1 MPQRWPLVGRDD
13 EIAAVMASVNERDGR
28 GVVLAGKVGVGK
40 SRLGREA
47 VQRVESLGW
56 STRTLAATATS
67 RTVPLGAC
75 APWTDDAGGTP
86 AALVR
91 RVGESLVEGTEPGR
105 VLLLVDDAHLLD
117 DLSVL
122 VVRHLVDSGGAKVV
136 MTIRSGEPVPAA
148 LSALWRDGQ
157 IAWHEVEAL
166 SSDRVS
172 AVLAAAF
179 GATPDRRCS
188 DRFWRLAQGN
198 MLFVRQLADQEA
210 GAGRLAATNG
220 ELRWDGEVAIRGSL
234 ADLVET
240 QVGAL
245 REPVLDV
252 IDVIAVAEPV
262 EWRCLSALV
271 DQDAVEEAEQ
281 RGLIRIVG
289 EAVFVDHPL
298 FAEIR
303 RARCGTARLR
313 RLRGQVAMAMGD
325 SRSPAAL
332 VKRGLLWLDSDLPA
346 RPDLLLAAATAASAL
361 LDFDLAEKLFAASAE
376 AGVGPRAHVS
386 RAWSL
391 FMMGDGDTADEAL
404 HQVPAQQRAVGSGF
418 RNDVVLQASNALW
431 AKRKPEEAWQIVEEA
446 LQIETGERRQQLLV
460 FRANQLALAGRTTE
474 VLETLEQIDDRE
486 LDAYGTVMVCI
497 ATCMAYSELA
507 QPDRVAAAVAVS
519 ERALEQTVDGAHL
532 HGPIAEMY
540 TSALAASGHISHAL
554 EVAEQFASSRHG
566 QAAALRDVA
575 GQILGMAHLAAGD
588 LRTALDHL
596 PIGLDPSCWVGR
608 GFHSAN
614 SLPRFQLMRAQA
626 LARLGDVES
635 ATQALESARELRQP
649 AYRFYDSAE
658 LIAEAWIAAA
668 GSQFRDARELTLAAA
683 AFARDHQQWAR
694 EVWCLQMA
702 VELDDTDAGERLTEL
717 AQQVG
722 TVRARAAAG
731 YAAALNSD
739 DAAGLDAAS
748 KILESMG
755 DRLAAADAAA
765 QAATSHRRAG
775 NTSSAKTAAARAR
788 RLAALCG
795 GATSP
800 AIATADLTPPFSSR
814 EREIVVLVAQGL
826 SNREIAKVQSLSVRT
841 VESHIYR
848 ASSKAGVA
856 GRAGLRSLV
865 SE

>member
-13 EIAAVMASVNERDGR
+13 DIAAVMASLNGRDGR
-28 GVVLAGKVGVGK
+28 GVVLVGKVGVGK

-47 VQRVESLGW
+47 VQRAEDLGW
-56 STRTLAATATS
+56 STRTIAATATS

-75 APWTDDAGGTP
+75 APWTDDAGGAP

-91 RVGESLVEGTEPGR
+91 RVGESLVSGTEPGR

-148 LSALWRDGQ
+148 LSALWKDGQ
-157 IAWHEVEAL
+157 IAWHEVESL
-166 SSDRVS
+166 SSDRVT
-172 AVLAAAF
+172 AVLAAVF
-179 GATPDRRCS
+179 GATPDRHCS
-188 DRFWRLAQGN
+188 DRFWQLAQGN

-210 GAGRLAATNG
+210 RAGRLAAADG

-245 REPVLDV
+245 RKPVLDV

-262 EWRCLSALV
+262 DWRCLTALV
-271 DQDAVEEAEQ
+271 EQDAVEEAEQ
-281 RGLIRIVG
+281 RGLIRIAGEVVYVG
-289 EAVFVDHPL
+289 HPL

-313 RLRGQVAMAMGD
+313 RLRGQVAVAMGD
-325 SRSPAAL
+325 DRSPAAL
-332 VKRGLLWLDSDLPA
+332 VKRGLLWLDSDLPV

-361 LDFDLAEKLFAASAE
+361 LDFDLAERLFAASAE

-391 FMMGDGDTADEAL
+391 FMMGDGDTADEVL
-404 HQVPAQQRAVGSGF
+404 DQVPAQQGEVGLGF
-418 RNDVVLQASNALW
+418 RNDVVLRASNALW
-431 AKRKPEEAWQIVEEA
+431 AKREPKEAWQIVEEA

-474 VLETLEQIDDRE
+474 VVETLEQIDNRE
-486 LDAYGTVMVCI
+486 LDAYGTAMACI

-507 QPDRVAAAVAVS
+507 QPNRVAAAVAVS
-519 ERALEQTVDGAHL
+519 ARALEQTVDGAHL
-532 HGPIAEMY
+532 HGPITEMY
-540 TSALAASGHISHAL
+540 TSALAASGHISQAL
-554 EVAEQFASSRHG
+554 KVAEQFARSRHG
-566 QAAALRDVA
+566 QEAALRDVA
-575 GQILGMAHLAAGD
+575 DQILGMAHLAAGG
-588 LRTALDHL
+588 LRTALDYL
-596 PIGLDPSCWVGR
+596 PVAFDPSCWVGR

-635 ATQALESARELRQP
+635 ATQALEIARELQQP
-649 AYRFYDSAE
+649 AYHFYKSAE

-668 GSQFRDARELTLAAA
+668 GSHFSDARALALAAA
-683 AFARDHQQWAR
+683 EFARDHQQWAR

-702 VELDDTDAGERLTEL
+702 VELDDTDAGERLSEL

-722 TVRARAAAG
+722 TVRATVAAR
-731 YAAALNSD
+731 YAAALSSD
-739 DAAGLDAAS
+739 DAADLDVAS
-748 KILESMG
+748 TMLESMG

-765 QAATSHRRAG
+765 QAATSYRRAG
-775 NTSSAKTAAARAR
+775 HAISAKTAAARAR
-788 RLAALCG
+788 RLAAQCG

-800 AIATADLTPPFSSR
+800 AIATAEFTPPFSNR
-814 EREIVVLVAQGL
+814 EREIVILVAQGL
-826 SNREIAKVQSLSVRT
+826 SNREIAEVQSLSVRT

-848 ASSKAGVA
+848 ASSKAGVT
-856 GRAGLRSLV
+856 GRAGLRSLLAD
-865 SE
+865 